1 MSQISC
7 QMRSTFRIKMLIF
20 IKRMIIF
27 NKTQILLIAHQNISL
42 FFFVI
47 ETPRSVIL
55 TDKCGNAD
63 SFDREI
69 FTM

>member
-1 MSQISC
+1 
-7 QMRSTFRIKMLIF
+7 
-20 IKRMIIF
+20 MIIF